1 MSDEITETVNFE
13 KSLAELE
20 ALVERMEAGDL
31 PLEESLTLFERGIR
45 LTRLCQTVLDSAEQK
60 VQVLMTRNGEETV
73 EDLDSDEPG
82 SA

>member
-1 MSDEITETVNFE
+1 MPETLDFE
-13 KSLAELE
+13 KSLADLE

-60 VQVLMTRNGEETV
+60 VQVLMTQNGKETV
-73 EDLDSDEPG
+73 ADLDADESDP
-82 SA
+82 A

>member
-1 MSDEITETVNFE
+1 MPETVDFE
-13 KSLAELE
+13 KSLADLE

-60 VQVLMTRNGEETV
+60 VQILMTQNGKETLV
-73 EDLDSDEPG
+73 DLDSDETG